1 MPRVRY
7 KPWTLYEETF
17 GLKGVKKIT
26 GSILTMMTMNSL
38 LMLMLY
44 TKYGKSRHIDGTP
57 EENARLNK
65 KFEDDFDR
73 ITQSGNRAIEAKIA
87 ANPYKQSRKGTPP
100 PLPL

>member
-57 EENARLNK
+57 E
-65 KFEDDFDR
+65 DDFDR